1 MYKILIK
8 RYSSFDDVGL
18 EFFSFELYIVAS
30 LSMFCTNT
38 YIINVVKELQT
49 FFSIFIKVPIL
60 IVRFHLIFG
69 IISCSF
75 FSLNKLEWWFFDS
88 GIRKDIKEL
97 VHSFYA
103 VSSCKHAARLNCH
116 TVVPNRYKPA
126 QNKFTGCDL
135 TNFSKHISVDSRHNF
150 CVCSLD
156 ALHISKLSNRCNF
169 TNLWDHRIFG
179 GFLTFDPT
187 VGSHCKVL

>member
-1 MYKILIK
+1 MSPFCIQNEKRSMTNAVLVVSFLLLGLHFQEKKMYKILIK

-38 YIINVVKELQT
+38 YIINVVEELQT

-75 FSLNKLEWWFFDS
+75 FSLNKLE
-88 GIRKDIKEL
+88 
-97 VHSFYA
+97 
-103 VSSCKHAARLNCH
+103 
-116 TVVPNRYKPA
+116 
-126 QNKFTGCDL
+126 
-135 TNFSKHISVDSRHNF
+135 
-150 CVCSLD
+150 
-156 ALHISKLSNRCNF
+156 
-169 TNLWDHRIFG
+169 
-179 GFLTFDPT
+179 
-187 VGSHCKVL
+187 

>member
-1 MYKILIK
+1 MPTGTVNVSILHSEQKKVNDQRSSVVVSFLLLGLHFQEKKMYKILIK

-38 YIINVVKELQT
+38 YIINVVEELQT

-75 FSLNKLEWWFFDS
+75 FFVK
-88 GIRKDIKEL
+88 
-97 VHSFYA
+97 
-103 VSSCKHAARLNCH
+103 
-116 TVVPNRYKPA
+116 
-126 QNKFTGCDL
+126 
-135 TNFSKHISVDSRHNF
+135 
-150 CVCSLD
+150 
-156 ALHISKLSNRCNF
+156 
-169 TNLWDHRIFG
+169 
-179 GFLTFDPT
+179 
-187 VGSHCKVL
+187 